1 MNNVN
6 ENIVLKLEEG
16 TSEDDFIDNCQYVIL
31 IYLNDVEIGYIDGY
45 ATDENIHI
53 ELITLNGKYRRKGYG
68 TLVLKELKEIAVKLG
83 IKYIDGECQTKLKP
97 FYEKLGADFSY
108 REKDDETYINHR
120 FYIDI

>member
-16 TSEDDFIDNCQYVIL
+16 TFEDDFIDNCQYVIL

>member
-1 MNNVN
+1 MDKVK
-6 ENIVLKLEEG
+6 ENIILKLKEG
-16 TSEDDFIDNCQYVIL
+16 VFEVDFIDNCQYVIS
-31 IYLNDVEIGYIDGY
+31 IYLDDIEIGYIDGY

-53 ELITLNGKYRRKGYG
+53 ELITLKDEYQRKGFG
-68 TLVLKELKEIAVKLG
+68 TLALKQLKEIAVKLG

-97 FYEKLGADFSY
+97 FYENLGADFSY